1 MTQAPRTPEPVRVV
15 CLDVYANFRKDGRL
29 MPPLLHYI
37 GVVVARVSF
46 SGTFVLPLLDIKAV
60 ARLWTL
66 RRPLHAISLS
76 RVQEDEVAG
85 RREIGTPGD
94 G

>member
-1 MTQAPRTPEPVRVV
+1 MTQAPRTPEPVNVV
-15 CLDVYANFRKDGRL
+15 CLDVYANFRKDGRF
-29 MPPLLHYI
+29 MPPLLHYS
-37 GVVVARVSF
+37 GVVVRMYF
-46 SGTFVLPLLDIKAV
+46 SRTFVLPLLEIKAV

-66 RRPLHAISLS
+66 RGPLHAISVS

-85 RREIGTPGD
+85 CREIGTPGD